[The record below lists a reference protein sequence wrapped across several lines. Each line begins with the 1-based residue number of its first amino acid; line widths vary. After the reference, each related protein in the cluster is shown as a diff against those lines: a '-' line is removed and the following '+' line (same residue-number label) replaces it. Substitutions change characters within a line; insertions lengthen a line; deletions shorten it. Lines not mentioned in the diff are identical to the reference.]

1 MNFHKLLKKNLSWL
15 FFCLRVREGTGG
27 PPVDVIKP
35 DGMDDWGKWGLKTDS
50 ESWRKRQTN
59 RQTEREK
66 DSWMRGADEGY
77 GTALCITDHQPGWLV
92 LWVGVR
98 GATPAS
104 HSVAMGL
111 LPWQQQ
117 SNSLANITV
126 GP

>member
-1 MNFHKLLKKNLSWL
+1 M
-15 FFCLRVREGTGG
+15 
-27 PPVDVIKP
+27 IKP
-35 DGMDDWGKWGLKTDS
+35 AGVDDWGNWGGGVEERERETDS
-50 ESWRKRQTN
+50 QRRLDDDLGG
-59 RQTEREK
+59 R
-66 DSWMRGADEGY
+66 MRGY
-77 GTALCITDHQPGWLV
+77 GTALCIVDHQPGWLV

-117 SNSLANITV
+117 SNSLANITA

>member
-1 MNFHKLLKKNLSWL
+1 MSQGYRGH
-15 FFCLRVREGTGG
+15 RGA
-27 PPVDVIKP
+27 PVDVIKP
-35 DGMDDWGKWGLKTDS
+35 DGMDDWGKWGM
-50 ESWRKRQTN
+50 KRVRHGRWDRD
-59 RQTEREK
+59 RQTERERER
-66 DSWMRGADEGY
+66 DGWMRGADEGY
-77 GTALCITDHQPGWLV
+77 CTALCIMDHQPGWLV

>member
-1 MNFHKLLKKNLSWL
+1 M
-15 FFCLRVREGTGG
+15 
-27 PPVDVIKP
+27 IKP
-35 DGMDDWGKWGLKTDS
+35 AGVDDWGNWGGGLKR
-50 ESWRKRQTN
+50 ERERQTA
-59 RQTEREK
+59 R
-66 DSWMRGADEGY
+66 DGWMMILGGRMRGY
-77 GTALCITDHQPGWLV
+77 GTALCIVDHQPGWLV

-117 SNSLANITV
+117 SNSLANITA